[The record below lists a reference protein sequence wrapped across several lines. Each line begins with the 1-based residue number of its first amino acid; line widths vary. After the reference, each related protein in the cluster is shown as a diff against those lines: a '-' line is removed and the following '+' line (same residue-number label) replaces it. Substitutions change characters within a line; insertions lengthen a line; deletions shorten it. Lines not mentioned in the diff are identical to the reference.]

1 MWACCL
7 TVIFAFLVCFVCSSF
22 LTSHSFLH
30 AGILSHALSFS
41 HTLIS
46 LTFPSLCC
54 HTLSHNIVLNPFHT
68 LTLTFS
74 FHFSALLL
82 VVSPS
87 LFLVHSLSGVLPLSC
102 HLSLSSTHLSHAG
115 SFSCNHAPTHHG
127 LYPILFLSFLVA
139 TLSHTFAF
147 LLAFLSMPSF
157 VTPFLISL
165 HLIFFGAL
173 SLSRAHSSSFPG
185 SVSHCLLSTLSCASY
200 CTHSLSIPL
209 CSLFLRKT
217 LLLIQY
223 LCLMLSFLSS
233 PTRIRGS
240 SHLHTFPL
248 SPLLPHLFL
257 SFLHPLPALSA
268 GSSLR
273 SPFFLCSFSQQLCF
287 SMCFTCMHPLPHA
300 LVILPAH
307 STLCALTLPHG
318 PAVLSA
324 HLLFLMCSPFLMP
337 LSSIF
342 LTQDF
347 SFLLELFLTFF
358 LFQALI
364 LTCSPSLSFSL
375 SLGFTSYLS
384 PSPPSLILDL
394 FPTSF
399 LLSFCILLVYFL
411 TFFLSAPL
419 LPLFLVLSFL
429 SLFSSL
435 ILSLSHEFSFLLP
448 CLH

>member
-115 SFSCNHAPTHHG
+115 SFSCNHAPIHHG

-185 SVSHCLLSTLSCASY
+185 SVSHCLLSTSHSPVLPTALTAFPFPYVHSSSGKLYFSSSISVSCSLSCPLPLAFVDPLTF
-200 CTHSLSIPL
+200 THSLSLP
-209 CSLFLRKT
+209 CY
-217 LLLIQY
+217 LI
-223 LCLMLSFLSS
+223 S
-233 PTRIRGS
+233 
-240 SHLHTFPL
+240 
-248 SPLLPHLFL
+248 
-257 SFLHPLPALSA
+257 
-268 GSSLR
+268 
-273 SPFFLCSFSQQLCF
+273 
-287 SMCFTCMHPLPHA
+287 
-300 LVILPAH
+300 
-307 STLCALTLPHG
+307 
-318 PAVLSA
+318 
-324 HLLFLMCSPFLMP
+324 
-337 LSSIF
+337 
-342 LTQDF
+342 
-347 SFLLELFLTFF
+347 FF
-358 LFQALI
+358 LFS
-364 LTCSPSLSFSL
+364 THSLL
-375 SLGFTSYLS
+375 
-384 PSPPSLILDL
+384 
-394 FPTSF
+394 
-399 LLSFCILLVYFL
+399 
-411 TFFLSAPL
+411 
-419 LPLFLVLSFL
+419 
-429 SLFSSL
+429 
-435 ILSLSHEFSFLLP
+435 
-448 CLH
+448 